1 MDDFNLSSLTESRNE
16 YSSLLLKKITPLVI
30 HGFNSM
36 FDDTVKMCEENDEE
50 EKYLMTFQNFLTRV
64 PKWNKTIIDGEVSR
78 IKQET
83 NCSYIEDLL
92 TCVHITHLKIL
103 TNVRVGHK
111 QKKINID
118 IPPFDLFVHKVYIE
132 VARRLYKNVYLYE
145 IDVMPIQK
153 QRNHKEI
160 EHIVNESILDV
171 IRSNMP
177 IENILKA
184 YLDESSETR
193 IFEKVEEVEAPLD
206 DEIAAETDK
215 KNQSLSELIK
225 TELKNQEYTLD
236 TNSYPSTENTPTTIT
251 ANITTP
257 TPTPTPIPRP
267 TSTSMSTSV
276 LPSSTSQFTNSPS
289 TMVSTP
295 KFSSIS
301 TPTSNVET
309 KNSVSFAPSK
319 KVGFVGSSLT
329 DGYTTN
335 ASDAD
340 DDFDEDKIKISN
352 GGNTNNLNI
361 DLDIEELH

>member
-16 YSSLLLKKITPLVI
+16 YSSLLLKKITPLII

-36 FDDTVKMCEENDEE
+36 FEDTVKMCEENDEE

-64 PKWNKTIIDGEVSR
+64 PKWNKNIIDGEVSR

-111 QKKINID
+111 QKKININ

-145 IDVMPIQK
+145 MDIMPIQK

-193 IFEKVEEVEAPLD
+193 IFEKVEEIDVPPDSDIE
-206 DEIAAETDK
+206 ETTNNK
-215 KNQSLSELIK
+215 KQSLSELIK
-225 TELKNQEYTLD
+225 SELNNQEYLID
-236 TNSYPSTENTPTTIT
+236 NDAY
-251 ANITTP
+251 TP
-257 TPTPTPIPRP
+257 TPTPTPTPSHSPIQRA
-267 TSTSMSTSV
+267 STIS
-276 LPSSTSQFTNSPS
+276 PSSFAT
-289 TMVSTP
+289 TP
-295 KFSSIS
+295 ATPVPVPVPTPVPIS
-301 TPTSNVET
+301 
-309 KNSVSFAPSK
+309 KNNVSFEPSINTGSKSIVKQLGSINANNTHK

-329 DGYTTN
+329 NDNYSN

-352 GGNTNNLNI
+352 ANNMNI